1 MENLLAVN
9 DKDTRARQRLDEQF
23 AMFRSKHNTETTAAS
38 PASVSHAPETTSEEV
53 HSQMPEAATI
63 TTQPPRKME
72 TTQNPFEGIMEEAVF
87 WQCVF
92 STDVVLESAELVRRT
107 RYCGE
112 RFGIIPLPLP
122 QYHSDRRQD
131 TLALNLINRAH
142 YDGLLTET
150 ERLGKHPFIFAHNH
164 EYTYGTT

>member
-1 MENLLAVN
+1 MTELLAVN

-38 PASVSHAPETTSEEV
+38 PASVSHAPATSEEV
-53 HSQMPEAATI
+53 QPQVTEAAI
-63 TTQPPRKME
+63 TSQPPRRME
-72 TTQNPFEGIMEEAVF
+72 PTNPFEGIMDESVF

-92 STDVVLESAELVRRT
+92 GTDVVLESAELVRRT

-122 QYHSDRRQD
+122 QYHSDRTQD